1 MSSLDNLD
9 DHQKELLDQ
18 FQAVT
23 QSDDF
28 EASISRLSHY
38 NWNLERAVGSVYEA
52 NNSHDIARE
61 KLEQEVASSTSSE
74 QSDNDKKDTGSGS
87 GSGSNSNNQTATT
100 AAASSSSSPRQTT
113 SSTTTAQRPFRL
125 GLFSLL
131 TWPFGIAWNITWAI
145 LSFASRLLSRP
156 SITSHS
162 QTQQP
167 QQRQDPRTVA
177 ARFLREFEIKY
188 GETHPEFYQ
197 GGYSQ
202 ALENA
207 RRDLRF
213 LLVVLQSDEHD
224 DTEQFCRE
232 TLSSEELVD
241 HMRQKNVLV
250 WGGNVRES
258 EAFQVSST
266 LQATTYPFLAIITL
280 QSSTSSSGSLKM
292 SVVDRIEG
300 PATPS
305 TIIRR
310 FDTVMQRH
318 GGTLNR
324 MRMERDQ
331 REMERRLRQE
341 QDQAYRESLK
351 ADQEKERQARLER
364 EAKAKE
370 EEEAE
375 RAEQERLA
383 YAEKRKQYIRYLCQK
398 LPAEPTEGSVAKLSF
413 RLADGERVIRKFKGD
428 LPLEA
433 LYEFVEAYPLIKSGE
448 NVDDATEPTDYKHK
462 YSFTIISPYPRTVY
476 EPSTTK
482 TLEEDKSL
490 WPSAT
495 LIVDADDF
503 DEEDDE

>member
-1 MSSLDNLD
+1 MDSLDHLD
-9 DHQKELLDQ
+9 EQQKELLEQ

-23 QSDDF
+23 QSDDL

-52 NNSHDIARE
+52 NSSHDSARE
-61 KLEQEVASSTSSE
+61 KLEQEVASSTQSASS
-74 QSDNDKKDTGSGS
+74 SDNGTP
-87 GSGSNSNNQTATT
+87 TA
-100 AAASSSSSPRQTT
+100 SSSSPRQQPSRPTPPP
-113 SSTTTAQRPFRL
+113 RPFRL

-156 SITSHS
+156 SITNHS
-162 QTQQP
+162 PSQQ
-167 QQRQDPRTVA
+167 QQRQDPRSVA

-188 GETHPEFYQ
+188 GESHIDFYQ

-207 RRDLRF
+207 RRDLRY

-232 TLSSEELVD
+232 TLTSEELVNYVNE
-241 HMRQKNVLV
+241 KNILV
-250 WGGNVRES
+250 WGGNVREA

-266 LQATTYPFLAIITL
+266 LQATTYPFMAIITL
-280 QSSTSSSGSLKM
+280 QSPNSSSTGSLKM

-300 PATPS
+300 PASPS
-305 TIIRR
+305 TVIRR
-310 FDTVMQRH
+310 FDTVIQRH
-318 GGTLNR
+318 GGALNR
-324 MRMERDQ
+324 LRMERDQ

-351 ADQEKERQARLER
+351 ADQEKERQAKLER
-364 EAKAKE
+364 EKAAKA
-370 EEEAE
+370 EEEAK

-383 YAEKRKQYIRYLCQK
+383 YAEKRKQYIRYLCRK
-398 LPAEPTEGSVAKLSF
+398 LPAEPTEGSMAKLSF
-413 RLADGERVIRKFKGD
+413 RLADGERVIRKFKSD
-428 LPLEA
+428 EPLEA
-433 LYEFVEAYPLIKSGE
+433 LYEFVEAYPLLKSGE
-448 NVDDATEPTDYKHK
+448 HVQDAEAPTEYEHK
-462 YSFTIISPYPRTVY
+462 YKFTIISPYPRTVY
-476 EPSTTK
+476 EPSTGK
-482 TLEEDKSL
+482 TLAEEKSL

-495 LIVDADDF
+495 LIVDADDVEDD
-503 DEEDDE
+503 DEE

>member
-1 MSSLDNLD
+1 MSSLDHLD
-9 DHQKELLDQ
+9 DHQKELLNQ

-52 NNSHDIARE
+52 NSSHDSARE
-61 KLEQEVASSTSSE
+61 KLEEEVASSTSS
-74 QSDNDKKDTGSGS
+74 QQPS
-87 GSGSNSNNQTATT
+87 SNQAAAVTAT
-100 AAASSSSSPRQTT
+100 SSSSSSSSSSTSPSPRQQS
-113 SSTTTAQRPFRL
+113 SSTAPQRPFRL

-156 SITSHS
+156 SITSSTNS
-162 QTQQP
+162 QQQ

-188 GETHPEFYQ
+188 GETHAEFYQ

-232 TLSSEELVD
+232 TMTSEELVNYL
-241 HMRQKNVLV
+241 REKNVLV

-266 LQATTYPFLAIITL
+266 LQATTYPFMAIIAL
-280 QSSTSSSGSLKM
+280 QQSSSTSSGSLKM
-292 SVVDRIEG
+292 TVVDRIEG
-300 PATPS
+300 PASPS
-305 TIIRR
+305 TVIRR

-318 GGTLNR
+318 GNTLNR

-351 ADQEKERQARLER
+351 ADQEKERQAKLER
-364 EAKAKE
+364 EAAAKA
-370 EEEAE
+370 EEEAK
-375 RAEQERLA
+375 RAEEERLA
-383 YAEKRKQYIRYLCQK
+383 YAEKRKQYVRYLCRK

-428 LPLEA
+428 VPLEA
-433 LYEFVEAYPLIKSGE
+433 LYEFVEAYPLLKSGE
-448 NVDDATEPTDYKHK
+448 NVEDVEEPSDYKHK
-462 YSFTIISPYPRTVY
+462 YGFTIISPYPRTVY
-476 EPSTTK
+476 DPSTTK
-482 TLEEDKSL
+482 TLEEEKSL

-495 LIVDADDF
+495 LIVDIDDIEDD
-503 DEEDDE
+503 DEEE